1 MFAKGASSSSS
12 SKSVRYYL
20 TPSILPGMKRA
31 HLYNA
36 LSAQY
41 LTCCRESVNGSRYH
55 TNRRGDTEC
64 VYPPGWLGSRS
75 RSGARWAGR
84 FPHSN
89 IELKPLPSSRSLA
102 LGGPTTVF
110 TSIWNWSRSP
120 QRLLCC
126 LKNLRASSAKHV
138 KGNGQSRAVSRRAG
152 LFMNYPTS

>member
-1 MFAKGASSSSS
+1 M
-12 SKSVRYYL
+12 RYYL
-20 TPSILPGMKRA
+20 TPSILPVMKRA

-64 VYPPGWLGSRS
+64 VYPLGWLGSRS
-75 RSGARWAGR
+75 RSGAGWAGR
-84 FPHSN
+84 FPHSKHRVKTPAFQQKPRPGRTDHGFHESL
-89 IELKPLPSSRSLA
+89 ELEPKPSA
-102 LGGPTTVF
+102 
-110 TSIWNWSRSP
+110 
-120 QRLLCC
+120 LLCC